1 MRVQLDHQLQSL
13 YRDLVLMG
21 SLCETMLAKAA
32 HALPTGYTSF
42 ALTMTQQAKQM
53 KEKEEDIEQR
63 CMRLILSQQPVA
75 SDLKQIHEAQSM
87 ARNIRRMADHAL
99 DIVEIMASSHLK
111 TNDLE
116 DMALS
121 TIYMVSHCIDA
132 FVNQDIPLARSVVNY
147 DDIVDACFVKIKE
160 SMVQRLQKQTIDS
173 EDALDIFMIAKYFE
187 RIGDHASHMAQDLID
202 TKREER
208 A

>member
-21 SLCETMLAKAA
+21 SLCETMLAKAV
-32 HALPTGYTSF
+32 HALPTGDTSF

-121 TIYMVSHCIDA
+121 TIDMVSHCIDA